1 MRIVAI
7 PLIYHANAQPQTIRS
22 ARGGEERR
30 DVPMREDHARLTQ
43 TAKRAAGI
51 LKDADVPFLL
61 AGGLASWA
69 RGGPQTDHDV
79 DFFLRPD
86 DADAALEAFVDAGL
100 KTEKP
105 PERWLYKAYDED
117 GTLIDLIFRPSGG
130 PVTDDYFTHAQELE
144 VMGVDMLV
152 ASLADVMTT
161 KLLALNEQE
170 PEFRSVLEIARMVR
184 EQINW
189 DYVRERTQDSPF
201 AKAFFTLVEELGIVE
216 RATA

>member
-1 MRIVAI
+1 M
-7 PLIYHANAQPQTIRS
+7 
-22 ARGGEERR
+22 
-30 DVPMREDHARLTQ
+30 PMREEHRKLTE
-43 TAKRAAGI
+43 TAKRAAGV
-51 LKDADVPFLL
+51 LKEAGVPFLL

-79 DFFLRPD
+79 DLFVRPG
-86 DADAALEAFVDAGL
+86 DADAALEALEQAGM

-117 GTLIDLIFRPSGG
+117 GTLLDLIFRPAGG
-130 PVTDDYFTHAQELE
+130 PVTDEYFDHAEEVE
-144 VMGVDMLV
+144 VMGVDMPV

-161 KLLALNEQE
+161 KLLALSEQE
-170 PEFRSVLEIARMVR
+170 PDFTSVLEISRMLR

-189 DYVRERTQDSPF
+189 DYVREHTQDSPF

>member
-1 MRIVAI
+1 M
-7 PLIYHANAQPQTIRS
+7 PL
-22 ARGGEERR
+22 
-30 DVPMREDHARLTQ
+30 REDHARLTQ

-51 LKDADVPFLL
+51 LKDAEVPFLL

-79 DFFLRPD
+79 DFFLRQK
-86 DADAALEAFVDAGL
+86 DADAALEAFSNAGL

-130 PVTDDYFTHAQELE
+130 PVTDDYFTYAEELE

-170 PEFRSVLEIARMVR
+170 PDFTSVLEISRMLR
-184 EQINW
+184 EQVDW
-189 DYVRERTQDSPF
+189 ELVRDRTQESPF

-216 RATA
+216 RTPA

>member
-1 MRIVAI
+1 M
-7 PLIYHANAQPQTIRS
+7 PLR
-22 ARGGEERR
+22 EEH
-30 DVPMREDHARLTQ
+30 VRLTQ

-51 LKDADVPFLL
+51 LKDAGLPFLL

-79 DFFLRPD
+79 DFFVKPD
-86 DADAALEAFVDAGL
+86 DADAALQALANAGL
-100 KTEKP
+100 ETEKP

-117 GTLIDLIFRPSGG
+117 GTLIDLIFKPSGG
-130 PVTDDYFTHAQELE
+130 PVGDEHFGHADELE
-144 VMGVDMLV
+144 VMGVEMQV

-161 KLLALNEQE
+161 KLLALSEQE
-170 PEFRSVLEIARMVR
+170 PDFTSVLEISRMLR

-189 DYVRERTQDSPF
+189 DFVRERTQDSPF

-216 RATA
+216 RAAA

>member
-1 MRIVAI
+1 M
-7 PLIYHANAQPQTIRS
+7 PL
-22 ARGGEERR
+22 
-30 DVPMREDHARLTQ
+30 REDHRKLTQ
-43 TAKRAAGI
+43 SAKRAAGI
-51 LKDADVPFLL
+51 LKDAGVPFLL

-79 DFFLRPD
+79 DFFVKPE
-86 DADAALEAFVDAGL
+86 DADAALQALAEAGM

-130 PVTDDYFTHAQELE
+130 PVGDEYFDHAEEIE
-144 VMGVDMLV
+144 VMGVDMAV

-170 PEFRSVLEIARMVR
+170 PDLTSVLEISRMLR
-184 EQINW
+184 EQIDW
-189 DYVRERTQDSPF
+189 DLVRARTQESPF

-216 RATA
+216 RAAA

>member
-1 MRIVAI
+1 M
-7 PLIYHANAQPQTIRS
+7 PLR
-22 ARGGEERR
+22 EEH
-30 DVPMREDHARLTQ
+30 VRLTQ

-51 LKDADVPFLL
+51 LKDAGLPFLL

-79 DFFLRPD
+79 DFFVKPE
-86 DADAALEAFVDAGL
+86 DADAALEALAEAGL
-100 KTEKP
+100 ETEKP

-117 GTLIDLIFRPSGG
+117 GTLIDLIFKPSGG
-130 PVTDDYFTHAQELE
+130 PVGDEHFGHSDELE
-144 VMGVDMLV
+144 VMGVEMQV

-161 KLLALNEQE
+161 KLLSLSEQE
-170 PEFRSVLEIARMVR
+170 PDFTSVLEISRMLR

-189 DYVRERTQDSPF
+189 DFVRERTQDSPF

-216 RATA
+216 RTPA